1 MREKLFLIGSEVVY
15 IIILI
20 IFQLDCTGQRGQRP
34 PSRLSGAAR
43 IAAAVADTN
52 VMLCNEMLSYFYLLV
67 VWPLNVHF
75 YSCSFL
81 FSSLASA
88 YQGGACLSLFSLL
101 SSLCSLPSS
110 LLGTE
115 PFLHHPAPPGT
126 EPLHPSSRDLFSL
139 LSALFS
145 PLFSLPSLFS

>member
-1 MREKLFLIGSEVVY
+1 MSRVTHSTHDLFSL
-15 IIILI
+15 LC
-20 IFQLDCTGQRGQRP
+20 FLALQFHCTGQRGQRP

-67 VWPLNVHF
+67 VLPLNVHF

-101 SSLCSLPSS
+101 PSLCSLPSS
-110 LLGTE
+110 LLETE